1 VTVLFP
7 FVPRAR
13 LDDRVLE
20 RARRVVGRRRAFE
33 FDLARV
39 ATFPDVVWLAPEPSA
54 RFRGLTEA
62 LVAEFPQQPPYG
74 GEFDELIPHA
84 TLTVVAKDE
93 LAAALERLRP
103 LVEPLLPIPQRAS
116 ELTLLVEDEPERW
129 REELRLPLGE

>member
-20 RARRVVGRRRAFE
+20 RVRRVVGRRRAFE

-54 RFRGLTEA
+54 PFRGLTEA
-62 LVAEFPQQPPYG
+62 LVAEFPEQPQYG
-74 GEFDELIPHA
+74 GAFDELIPHA
-84 TLTVVAKDE
+84 TLTVVAEGE